1 MPEGS
6 DEAARGAAS
15 FGTPVS
21 QLPWHLIPSFKP
33 GETDV
38 TEYTKKLEFLAGLW
52 PAEHLSQLAP
62 RAALLT
68 EGTAFN
74 KVTNLAPEKLTVNS
88 KEGIKTLVEVLGGSW
103 GKTDEEDK
111 FSKFERAIYGTSQ
124 RADETHESFIARAE
138 ITFDEMVNGG
148 SGTTLREVQAYV
160 LLRQSGLNADEKRRI
175 IMDSGGTLEYKKVV
189 QSMKLLGSRFFS
201 EMQNANKSV
210 GRTKTYDI
218 NHVQDQSD
226 EEDFEGGFA
235 FVTDTQDVDH
245 ILDTLLAEGDE
256 DALVVQQFEEG
267 LIDTLQQDAEMATC
281 LNTYLDARRRL
292 NEKGKN
298 RGFWP
303 VRPNKGKGR
312 GKGKGAPQ
320 GPFRPRK
327 SLAQRILESDC
338 RRCGKRGHWKAE
350 CPLNKGATPSASTNM
365 VMNLTTEEFQFE
377 SEVVDEPPTDA
388 SILEE
393 ARVVVSRLPNH
404 IPSDDECVFTC
415 VLSTNKGSQ
424 THIPSVQWVQSY
436 RARLRRSGLPL
447 APDEPFRPESP
458 YHGFPNSAA
467 TQKDPV
473 LPQLHGVDPKAPLAK
488 VQDLMQP
495 KPEPE
500 MEALTTVASHGSFGV
515 VDLGASQ
522 TVIGQDQLQD
532 LLRLL
537 PESYRQQVKSG
548 PCNTV
553 FRFGNNSTVPSTRA
567 VYLPAGTKWIRIAVV
582 PTQTPFLLSNGMFRA
597 LGAVID
603 TTQQTIHFSKLGCT
617 LPIHLSGRKLFLL
630 DVLELIR
637 TMKPHVKSQKVSGM
651 PMCSWLVIS
660 AGAIRI
666 MEGLPNHPWICLR
679 QQMPLITPVHVMIPS
694 GGRYQGTCYDQ
705 ESRSDASEGARSASD
720 PFRQSEEGPH
730 IWPSLSGPGVRQ
742 VVSGT
747 IGQIGSPRTSGISD
761 LHSSPDGSPG
771 GISRPDASH
780 IKQECQ
786 QISADAP
793 RNQEGTIGQRGGV
806 QVRATGEARSAHDDR
821 GTQSPT
827 CQSGTGHPADRG
839 AHPASR
845 DRDLTGW
852 ETFPIPPDTHQFL
865 AEAQLASDTN
875 VADPCVECANQTTS
889 NWVAQEMWTWL
900 DQNGV
905 NLAQAPKHHTH
916 SQPRILEVYCSSKS
930 QITRQCRLAGLQ
942 AYRFGQDEGI

>member
-1 MPEGS
+1 
-6 DEAARGAAS
+6 
-15 FGTPVS
+15 
-21 QLPWHLIPSFKP
+21 
-33 GETDV
+33 
-38 TEYTKKLEFLAGLW
+38 
-52 PAEHLSQLAP
+52 
-62 RAALLT
+62 
-68 EGTAFN
+68 
-74 KVTNLAPEKLTVNS
+74 
-88 KEGIKTLVEVLGGSW
+88 
-103 GKTDEEDK
+103 
-111 FSKFERAIYGTSQ
+111 
-124 RADETHESFIARAE
+124 
-138 ITFDEMVNGG
+138 
-148 SGTTLREVQAYV
+148 
-160 LLRQSGLNADEKRRI
+160 
-175 IMDSGGTLEYKKVV
+175 
-189 QSMKLLGSRFFS
+189 MKLLGSRFFS

-388 SILEE
+388 SILGDCPTTYPVMMNVSSLVCYQPTKG
-393 ARVVVSRLPNH
+393 ARPTSLPFNGFSRTEPDCEGVGYPWHLMSRFALRVH
-404 IPSDDECVFTC
+404 ITVFRI
-415 VLSTNKGSQ
+415 VPQ
-424 THIPSVQWVQSY
+424 
-436 RARLRRSGLPL
+436 LRRILC
-447 APDEPFRPESP
+447 
-458 YHGFPNSAA
+458 Y
-467 TQKDPV
+467 Q
-473 LPQLHGVDPKAPLAK
+473 HGVDPKAPLAK

-553 FRFGNNSTVPSTRA
+553 FRSGNNSTVPSTRA

-597 LGAVID
+597 LGC
-603 TTQQTIHFSKLGCT
+603 H
-617 LPIHLSGRKLFLL
+617 
-630 DVLELIR
+630 
-637 TMKPHVKSQKVSGM
+637 
-651 PMCSWLVIS
+651 
-660 AGAIRI
+660 
-666 MEGLPNHPWICLR
+666 
-679 QQMPLITPVHVMIPS
+679 
-694 GGRYQGTCYDQ
+694 
-705 ESRSDASEGARSASD
+705 
-720 PFRQSEEGPH
+720 
-730 IWPSLSGPGVRQ
+730 
-742 VVSGT
+742 
-747 IGQIGSPRTSGISD
+747 
-761 LHSSPDGSPG
+761 
-771 GISRPDASH
+771 
-780 IKQECQ
+780 
-786 QISADAP
+786 
-793 RNQEGTIGQRGGV
+793 
-806 QVRATGEARSAHDDR
+806 
-821 GTQSPT
+821 
-827 CQSGTGHPADRG
+827 
-839 AHPASR
+839 
-845 DRDLTGW
+845 
-852 ETFPIPPDTHQFL
+852 
-865 AEAQLASDTN
+865 
-875 VADPCVECANQTTS
+875 
-889 NWVAQEMWTWL
+889 
-900 DQNGV
+900 
-905 NLAQAPKHHTH
+905 
-916 SQPRILEVYCSSKS
+916 
-930 QITRQCRLAGLQ
+930 
-942 AYRFGQDEGI
+942 